1 MQIIEGTA
9 LAKLCDY
16 SFGDHALFWDK
27 NLKGEFKY
35 ANADNSEFLEKAKE
49 FRGKVMSLF
58 IDNIRLYPRP
68 LNVDTENDGHMVNYL
83 HRTNNLLGLCSLL
96 PANEFIIFT
105 GQEDT
110 PIDDYIRIPG
120 NVKHIYA
127 CNGLIEN
134 PKITPIFFG
143 VQRQIGD
150 KDNRIQVLKENVERD
165 EHTIP
170 TKLLYINCSIQR
182 NHERDY
188 LPHFEQFDWATCH
201 FDKDSKFFP
210 YDKYQ
215 TFLDHIKDHK
225 FMACPL
231 GHGTDC
237 HRNLE
242 SLYLRRVPVMLN
254 HDYFKR
260 LYKDFP
266 ILYVNSWEEV
276 TKELLEANDDLY
288 QQAQAMDLSRLDL
301 LNLFNNAKLL
311 KEPTALTTK

>member
-27 NLKGEFKY
+27 NLQGEFKY
-35 ANADNSEFLEKAKE
+35 ANADNFEFLQKAQE
-49 FRGKVMSLF
+49 FRGKVMTLF
-58 IDNIRLYPRP
+58 IDNIRLYSRP
-68 LNVDTENDGHMVNYL
+68 VKVDTEQDKQMVYYL
-83 HRTNNLLGLCSLL
+83 RRTNDLLALCSLM

-110 PIDDYIRIPG
+110 PIDEQVVIPW
-120 NVKHIYA
+120 NVRHIYG
-127 CNGLIEN
+127 CNALVDN
-134 PKITPIFFG
+134 PQITPIFFG
-143 VQRQIGD
+143 VQRQIGNN
-150 KDNRIQVLKENVERD
+150 DNRIQVLKENVERD
-165 EHTIP
+165 EHTEP

-182 NHERDY
+182 NHERDF
-188 LPHFEQFDWATCH
+188 LPHFRQFDWATCH

-210 YDKYQ
+210 YSAYQ
-215 TFLDHIKDHK
+215 TFLNHIKDHK

-254 HDYFKR
+254 HPYFKR

-276 TKELLEANDDLY
+276 TKELLEANDNLY
-288 QQAQAMDLSRLDL
+288 QQAQAMDLSKLDL
-301 LNLFNNAKLL
+301 DKIYAEIFN
-311 KEPTALTTK
+311 PTR